1 MRAFYQAIDYIRTT
15 LESAPLLNTITHGTD
30 IIDNVKKNIFPLAPI
45 NVLSSVVSN
54 GVVTFVFEVAVVD
67 IRNISKVRGND
78 KFLGNDNELDNLNTC
93 HAILNYMITK
103 MNLRRNDN
111 DIELQNEPSLQPI
124 FMAFTNALD
133 GWKCDIELSIPNDD
147 FSVCCDGN

>member
-1 MRAFYQAIDYIRTT
+1 MKSFYQAIDYIKQT

-30 IIDNVKKNIFPLAPI
+30 IIDNVKKNIFPLAHI
-45 NVLSSVVSN
+45 NILSSAVGAGVVSF
-54 GVVTFVFEVAVVD
+54 TFEVAVVD
-67 IRNISKVRGND
+67 IRNMSKVKGSD

-103 MNLRRNDN
+103 MRLQRNDN
-111 DIELQNEPSLQPI
+111 DIELINDPTLQPVL
-124 FMAFTNALD
+124 MAFTNALD
-133 GWKCDIELSIPNDD
+133 GWKCDIEVSVPNDD

>member
-1 MRAFYQAIDYIRTT
+1 MRTFYQAIDYIKTT
-15 LESAPLLNTITHGTD
+15 LESAPLLNTITQGTD
-30 IIDNVKKNIFPLAPI
+30 IIDNVKKNIFPLAHI
-45 NVLSSVVSN
+45 NVLSSVVST
-54 GVVTFVFEVAVVD
+54 GVVTFTFEVAVVD
-67 IRNISKVRGND
+67 IRNMSKVQIKD

-103 MNLRRNDN
+103 MQLRRNEN
-111 DIELQNEPSLQPI
+111 DIELLNEPSLQPI

-133 GWKCDIELSIPNDD
+133 GWKCDIELSVPNDQ

>member
-1 MRAFYQAIDYIRTT
+1 MRSFYQAIDYIKQT

-30 IIDNVKKNIFPLAPI
+30 IIDNVKKNIFPLAHI
-45 NVLSSVVSN
+45 NILSSAVGAGVVSF
-54 GVVTFVFEVAVVD
+54 TFEVAVVD
-67 IRNISKVRGND
+67 IRNISKVKGSD

-103 MNLRRNDN
+103 MRLQRNDN
-111 DIELQNEPSLQPI
+111 DIELINDPTLQPVL
-124 FMAFTNALD
+124 MAFTNALD
-133 GWKCDIELSIPNDD
+133 GWKCDIEVSVPNDD

>member
-1 MRAFYQAIDYIRTT
+1 
-15 LESAPLLNTITHGTD
+15 
-30 IIDNVKKNIFPLAPI
+30 
-45 NVLSSVVSN
+45 
-54 GVVTFVFEVAVVD
+54 VTFVFEVAVVD

>member
-1 MRAFYQAIDYIRTT
+1 MRSFYQAIDYIKQT

-30 IIDNVKKNIFPLAPI
+30 IIDNVKKNIFPLAHI
-45 NVLSSVVSN
+45 NITGSTIGA
-54 GVVTFVFEVAVVD
+54 GVVNFTFEVAVVD
-67 IRNISKVRGND
+67 IRNMSKVKGSD

-103 MNLRRNDN
+103 MRLQRNDN
-111 DIELQNEPSLQPI
+111 DIELQNDPSLQPI
-124 FMAFTNALD
+124 LMAFTNALD
-133 GWKCDIELSIPNDD
+133 GWKCDIELSVPNDD

>member
-1 MRAFYQAIDYIRTT
+1 MRSFYQAIDYIKQT

-30 IIDNVKKNIFPLAPI
+30 IIDNVKKNIFPLAHI
-45 NVLSSVVSN
+45 NILSSAVGAGVVSF
-54 GVVTFVFEVAVVD
+54 TFEVAVVD
-67 IRNISKVRGND
+67 IRNMSKVKGTD

-103 MNLRRNDN
+103 MRLQRNDN
-111 DIELQNEPSLQPI
+111 DIELINDPTLQPVL
-124 FMAFTNALD
+124 MAFTNALD
-133 GWKCDIELSIPNDD
+133 GWKCDIEVSVPNDD

>member
-30 IIDNVKKNIFPLAPI
+30 IIDNVKKNIFPLAHI

-133 GWKCDIELSIPNDD
+133 GWRCEIELQVPNDD

>member
-30 IIDNVKKNIFPLAPI
+30 IIDNVKKNIFPLAHI
-45 NVLSSVVSN
+45 NVISSVVSN

>member
-30 IIDNVKKNIFPLAPI
+30 IIDNVKKNIFPLAHI

-147 FSVCCDGN
+147 FTVCCDGN